1 MILISVE
8 EYESMQETIEVL
20 SNQNLFN
27 DIHVALKEHEEDKS
41 LDLEE
46 FWRKKMSETYNIT
59 QSSSPA

>member
-1 MILISVE
+1 
-8 EYESMQETIEVL
+8 MQETIEVL